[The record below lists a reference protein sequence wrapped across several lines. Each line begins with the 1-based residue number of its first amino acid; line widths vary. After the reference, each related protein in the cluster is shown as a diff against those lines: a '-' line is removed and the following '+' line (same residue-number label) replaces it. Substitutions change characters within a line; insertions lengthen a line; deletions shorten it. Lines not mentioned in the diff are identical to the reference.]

1 MWCQIHGAEGEG
13 SRLSTKILTFC
24 DLCNPLCLHQE
35 DRRDDSRQSNGG
47 GRRFTDGY
55 SWIEGS
61 PEEVAAS
68 GWIFTSHDKHICP
81 KCYAKHKDAIF
92 TV

>member
-1 MWCQIHGAEGEG
+1 M
-13 SRLSTKILTFC
+13 STKILTFC
-24 DLCNPLCLHQE
+24 DLCNPLCLHQV
-35 DRRDDSRQSNGG
+35 DRRDDSRQNDGV

-68 GWIFTSHDKHICP
+68 GWIVTSHDKHICP